1 MTPTRFGIGLLL
13 AGTTLAAACGG
24 SDDATDDDAP
34 VATETTVAVDDAD
47 DATTEPPATEA
58 PATDPPATEPP
69 ATDAE
74 VEEPPE
80 TTAPPTTAPP
90 LVPSLEPITV
100 VPTVADVGDQPTLE
114 WSSVDGAAEYRVVV
128 RDGDGAAYW
137 AWSGPETSV
146 VLGGGS
152 SPEGAGARVPDGGEW
167 SVIARDADAA
177 TIATSGW
184 TPFISP

>member
-1 MTPTRFGIGLLL
+1 MRFKPPTRVGIGLLL
-13 AGTTLAAACGG
+13 AATTFAAACGG
-24 SDDATDDDAP
+24 SDDAADDDAP
-34 VATETTVAVDDAD
+34 VATETTVAAD
-47 DATTEPPATEA
+47 DAETTAP

-69 ATDAE
+69 TTDVE

-80 TTAPPTTAPP
+80 TTVPPTTAPP

-114 WSSVDGAAEYRVVV
+114 WMSVDGAAEYRVVV
-128 RDGDGAAYW
+128 RDGDAAAYW

-146 VLGGGS
+146 VLGGGT

-167 SVIARDADAA
+167 SVIARDAEGA

-184 TPFISP
+184 TPFTSA